1 MNNKTAHHT
10 WYFPSKG
17 LKAIFDVEIVGQLS
31 DGAWENATPYNHWR
45 FWSYLKTEVSSNG
58 SWSFEFN
65 PNVDYTY
72 KYAIKK
78 TAYNLLTLV
87 GSITCD
93 LSNRMRAYY
102 IDAEHNI
109 GLGRDAEYLIEGAI
123 KGVRDLAA
131 HPTLGEYWRNKL
143 AKLEAVDDVSRMA
156 FHIEYANYTRKHLIA
171 DLRLIKKQMKAVI
184 ELAK

>member
-1 MNNKTAHHT
+1 MNSAAQHT

-31 DGAWENATPYNHWR
+31 DGAWENAAPYNHWR
-45 FWSYLKTEVSSNG
+45 FWSYLKTEISPEGLWN
-58 SWSFEFN
+58 FEFN
-65 PNVDYTY
+65 PNVDYAY

-87 GSITCD
+87 SPDCD

-109 GLGRDAEYLIEGAI
+109 GLGRDAEYMTDSAIEG
-123 KGVRDLAA
+123 VRNLAA
-131 HPTLGEYWRNKL
+131 HPTRGEYWREKL
-143 AKLEAVDDVSRMA
+143 AKLEAIDDVSRMA

-171 DLRLIKKQMKAVI
+171 DLRLIKKQMKVVI

>member
-17 LKAIFDVEIVGQLS
+17 LKAIFDYEIRGQLS

-45 FWSYLKTEVSSNG
+45 FWSDIDTKVSPKG
-58 SWSFEFN
+58 LWSFEFN
-65 PNVDYTY
+65 PSVDYAY
-72 KYAIKK
+72 KRPVKK

-87 GSITCD
+87 DPDCD

-102 IDAEHNI
+102 LDAELGI
-109 GLGRDAEYLIEGAI
+109 GLGRDAEYLTDSAIEG
-123 KGVRDLAA
+123 VRNLAA
-131 HPTLGEYWRNKL
+131 HPTRGEYWREKL
-143 AKLEAVDDVSRMA
+143 AKLEAVDEQKVKTFRHA
-156 FHIEYANYTRKHLIA
+156 YALYTRKHLIA